1 MEKNVIIHPVAAY
14 TFSYLKNKEISE
26 YRAAKDCGFSHVVF
40 SHWKKGKKPSGD
52 ILDKLQA
59 VYTDFNRSGNSSRK
73 DFADIPYDPTEQESE
88 IIRLRQMISLLQDE
102 NGRLKDS
109 LYQKDSTI
117 LNLSTALGKDEGEID
132 AYLVDEEIGYQ
143 MMNLITI
150 IQQGGFALDERKN

>member
-59 VYTDFNRSGNSSRK
+59 VYTDFNRSGNSARK

-88 IIRLRQMISLLQDE
+88 IIRLRQMISLLQHE

-117 LNLSTALGKDEGEID
+117 LNLSTALGKDEGETE
-132 AYLVDEEIGYQ
+132 AYLADTEIGYQ

-150 IQQGGFALDERKN
+150 VQHGGFALNERKN